1 MPGAFALALE
11 YRVMDESPRIAL
23 RLERL
28 PRTVALAAVGDE
40 AACARLAP
48 AGREALGRWAA
59 EAGAPKGAPVLV
71 LLDQTQ
77 LPGREAYACTADW
90 RRVVRAIQA
99 LEVRGAPAIGV
110 AGAAAVALAAFELAG
125 EALAGLDGR
134 GAPEGAGDAVPDAA
148 AFLAELGEAAAAIGA
163 ARPTAVNLEAAVGRA
178 WASAR
183 ALAATGGRP
192 AAIAAALAALARA
205 MEAED
210 EAANRAIGAN
220 GASLLAP
227 GSRVLTHCNAGS
239 LATAFYGTALGV
251 VYAAAEQGRVAR
263 VYADETRPVGQ
274 GARLTAWE
282 LSRAGVPVTL
292 LCDSMAASAM
302 AQGLVDAVVVGADRI
317 AANGDVANKVG
328 TYGVAVLARHHG
340 IPLYVAA
347 PSTTIDL
354 ACPDGSAIPIEQRAA
369 AEVLPEPIDGVEVWN
384 PAFDVTPAALVTAIV
399 TEGGAFAPGAIADA
413 VAVTA
418 PGGPR
423 PVPSPSTSPEPIERS

>member
-1 MPGAFALALE
+1 M
-11 YRVMDESPRIAL
+11 
-23 RLERL
+23 
-28 PRTVALAAVGDE
+28 
-40 AACARLAP
+40 
-48 AGREALGRWAA
+48 
-59 EAGAPKGAPVLV
+59 
-71 LLDQTQ
+71 
-77 LPGREAYACTADW
+77 
-90 RRVVRAIQA
+90 
-99 LEVRGAPAIGV
+99 
-110 AGAAAVALAAFELAG
+110 
-125 EALAGLDGR
+125 
-134 GAPEGAGDAVPDAA
+134 
-148 AFLAELGEAAAAIGA
+148 
-163 ARPTAVNLEAAVGRA
+163 
-178 WASAR
+178 
-183 ALAATGGRP
+183 
-192 AAIAAALAALARA
+192 
-205 MEAED
+205 
-210 EAANRAIGAN
+210 
-220 GASLLAP
+220 
-227 GSRVLTHCNAGS
+227 
-239 LATAFYGTALGV
+239 
-251 VYAAAEQGRVAR
+251 
-263 VYADETRPVGQ
+263 GQ